1 MGQYEMTCKAGLKV
15 TVASSETRPHV
26 RGNQPLLV
34 SARLKEAENFG
45 HTSRSYTVINQD
57 EGGALSFFTLH
68 GTLLWEWWLGDCGVP
83 ETQPRKIHQLST
95 KLHQC

>member
-1 MGQYEMTCKAGLKV
+1 MTCKAGLKV
-15 TVASSETRPHV
+15 TVISSETRPHI
-26 RGNQPLLV
+26 RGSQPLLV

-68 GTLLWEWWLGDCGVP
+68 GTSLGVVAWGL
-83 ETQPRKIHQLST
+83 RSS
-95 KLHQC
+95 